1 MTAARSTYPRKAV
14 IERAI
19 AAARAGGIKVG
30 GIEVDPDG
38 TIRIL
43 GETDAPTASSFERWQ
58 AKRNKAA

>member
-1 MTAARSTYPRKAV
+1 VGVAKPIYPRKAQ

-30 GIEVDPDG
+30 GIEIDPDG

-43 GETDAPTASSFERWQ
+43 EGQSPAATDAYERW
-58 AKRNKAA
+58 ATRKKNA